1 MWTFAGLR
9 TRCAG
14 LSTAMLLAACTSL
27 PHIAADTAPGRM
39 PVQIESANGRILSAS
54 QSKALLD
61 KRGLTGAQSSHF
73 ERHLALE
80 LKNSGSPLTTGNA
93 AVLLQDG
100 TAAYTAMFAAIESA
114 RDHINLETYILDD
127 DEVGRRFA
135 DVLIDKQRQGVQVN
149 LIHDGVGTLHTPRVF
164 FERLKNAGVRVLEFN
179 PVNPLEA
186 KAGWELNNRDHRKLL
201 IVDGTTAFVGGI
213 NISAV
218 HSGSSL
224 RGGRFGSSGGV
235 QAKAQQLAPDLP
247 WRDTHI
253 QVSGPVVATLQ
264 KFFMETWAQQEA
276 EPLTPR
282 DYFPTLSARGKEVI
296 RAIASSPEDSFSQF
310 YATLISAIHTAQGE
324 ILLSHAYF
332 VPDPQLKQ
340 ALVAAVS
347 RGVDVRMVLPS
358 ATDSWLV
365 FHAGRAHYDELLRGG
380 VKLYERQDVLL
391 HSKTAVIDGVWST
404 VGSSNL
410 DSRSFLHNLEVNVLV
425 LGSEFGA
432 RMQAAFERDLVDSQ
446 EITLN
451 EWQRRGMDVR
461 LKELFGR
468 MWEYWL

>member
-1 MWTFAGLR
+1 
-9 TRCAG
+9 
-14 LSTAMLLAACTSL
+14 
-27 PHIAADTAPGRM
+27 M
-39 PVQIESANGRILSAS
+39 PVQVEAPNDRILSAS

-61 KRGLTGAQSSHF
+61 KRGLTAAQSNHF

-80 LKNSGSPLTTGNA
+80 QEVSGSPLMTGNV

-100 TAAYTAMFAAIESA
+100 SVTYSAMFAAIESA
-114 RDHINLETYILDD
+114 RDHINLETFILDD

-135 DVLIDKQRQGVQVN
+135 DVLIEKQRQGVQVN
-149 LIHDGVGTLHTPRVF
+149 LIHDSVGTLSTPRVF
-164 FERLKNAGVRVLEFN
+164 FERLKDAGVRVLEFN

-201 IVDGTTAFVGGI
+201 IIDGTTAFIGGI

-218 HSGSSL
+218 HSGRSP
-224 RGGRFGSSGGV
+224 RGGRFGSSGFV
-235 QAKAQQLAPDLP
+235 PATPQQHAQAMP
-247 WRDTHI
+247 WRDTHV

-276 EPLTPR
+276 EPPPPR
-282 DYFPTLSARGKEVI
+282 DYFPTLSAQGKEVV
-296 RAIASSPEDSFSQF
+296 RAIASSPEDPFSQF
-310 YATLISAIHTAQGE
+310 YATLISAINTAQSE
-324 ILLSHAYF
+324 ILLSSAYF

-340 ALVAAVS
+340 ALVDAVS
-347 RGVDVRMVLPS
+347 RGVDVKMVLPS

-410 DSRSFLHNLEVNVLV
+410 DWRSFLHNQEVNVLV

-432 RMQAAFERDLVDSQ
+432 RMQAAFRRDLVVSQ
-446 EITLN
+446 EITLHG
-451 EWQRRGMDVR
+451 WQRRGMDVR
-461 LKELFGR
+461 LQEFFGR